1 MTRTWHGVTEV
12 LDSPTTIWQ
21 SWRRV
26 FLRNWHLQN
35 FKMDILRSIAMQ
47 RGGLRNQQTASLCIT
62 ATERGIRS
70 PSGAFDVNG
79 DAQPAVGG
87 K

>member
-1 MTRTWHGVTEV
+1 
-12 LDSPTTIWQ
+12 
-21 SWRRV
+21 
-26 FLRNWHLQN
+26 
-35 FKMDILRSIAMQ
+35 MDILRSVAMQ

-87 K
+87 KHMMK